1 MTGIDLSDINV
12 DLTYQDG
19 LRLSELYGELGAIQ
33 YDLEHIVMSSLLP
46 TALLCLLVGFLYLMF
61 MSVATDYIKE
71 EWFCYNCEYANSS
84 DPWVWNKWGK
94 YAYALICV
102 GMIALL
108 ILIFYGIF
116 VGVEYVMDYYLNRKL
131 VSTQMQIDAIL
142 MKYGWEGI

>member
-1 MTGIDLSDINV
+1 MTDLNM

-46 TALLCLLVGFLYLMF
+46 TVLVCALVGFLYLML
-61 MSVATDYIKE
+61 MLSVTDYIKD
-71 EWFCYNCEYANSS
+71 EWFHYRCKYTDPD
-84 DPWVWNKWGK
+84 DPWVWNKRGK

-108 ILIFYGIF
+108 VLIFYGIL
-116 VGVEYVMDYYLNRKL
+116 VGFECIMEYLLNKKL
-131 VSTQMQIDAIL
+131 VSTQMQIDAIEL
-142 MKYGWEGI
+142 KYGWI

>member
-1 MTGIDLSDINV
+1 MTDLNF

-19 LRLSELYGELGAIQ
+19 LRLSELYGQLGAIQ

-46 TALLCLLVGFLYLMF
+46 TVLLCAFVGFIYLMV
-61 MSVATDYIKE
+61 MLVVTDRIKT

-84 DPWVWNKWGK
+84 DPWVWNMRGK

-108 ILIFYGIF
+108 VLIFYGIF
-116 VGVEYVMDYYLNRKL
+116 VGVEYVMNYYLDRKL

>member
-1 MTGIDLSDINV
+1 MTDLNF

-19 LRLSELYGELGAIQ
+19 LRLSELYGQLGAIQ

-46 TALLCLLVGFLYLMF
+46 TVLVCALVGFIYLMI
-61 MSVATDYIKE
+61 MLSVTDYIKD
-71 EWFCYNCEYANSS
+71 EWFHYDSEYTYKD
-84 DPWVWNKWGK
+84 DPWVWNMRGK

-108 ILIFYGIF
+108 ILILYGIF
-116 VGVEYVMDYYLNRKL
+116 VGVEYIMEYYLDRKL

>member
-1 MTGIDLSDINV
+1 MTDLNF

-19 LRLSELYGELGAIQ
+19 LRLSELYGQLGAIQ

-46 TALLCLLVGFLYLMF
+46 TILACAIVGFLYLMF
-61 MSVATDYIKE
+61 MNVATDYIKE
-71 EWFCYNCEYANSS
+71 EWFCYYCKHTDSN

-116 VGVEYVMDYYLNRKL
+116 VGVEYVMNYYLNGKL
-131 VSTQMQIDAIL
+131 VSIQMQIDAIEL
-142 MKYGWEGI
+142 KYGWI

>member
-1 MTGIDLSDINV
+1 MTDLNF

-19 LRLSELYGELGAIQ
+19 LRLSELYGQLGAIQ

-46 TALLCLLVGFLYLMF
+46 TILACALVGFLYLMF
-61 MSVATDYIKE
+61 MSAFTDYIKD

-84 DPWVWNKWGK
+84 DPWVWNMRGK

-108 ILIFYGIF
+108 VLIFYGIF
-116 VGVEYVMDYYLNRKL
+116 VGVEYVMNYYLDRKL

>member
-1 MTGIDLSDINV
+1 MTDLNL

-19 LRLSELYGELGAIQ
+19 LRLSELYGQLGAIQ

-46 TALLCLLVGFLYLMF
+46 TVLVCALVGFIYLMI
-61 MSVATDYIKE
+61 MLSVTDYIKK
-71 EWFCYNCEYANSS
+71 EWFCYNFVYTNSL
-84 DPWVWNKWGK
+84 DPWAWNQRGK
-94 YAYALICV
+94 YAYAFICV

-108 ILIFYGIF
+108 VLILYGIF
-116 VGVEYVMDYYLNRKL
+116 VGVEYIMEYYLDRKL

>member
-1 MTGIDLSDINV
+1 MTEIDLSNINV

-33 YDLEHIVMSSLLP
+33 YDLDHLLMSSLLP
-46 TALLCLLVGFLYLMF
+46 TILVCAFVGFIYLMI
-61 MSVATDYIKE
+61 MLVVTDTIKK
-71 EWFCYNCEYANSS
+71 EWFCYNCKYTNSS
-84 DPWVWNKWGK
+84 DPWVWYKRGK
-94 YAYALICV
+94 YAYTLICI
-102 GMIALL
+102 GIIALL

-116 VGVEYVMDYYLNRKL
+116 VGIECIMDYCLNRKL

>member
-1 MTGIDLSDINV
+1 MTDLNL

-19 LRLSELYGELGAIQ
+19 LRLSELYGQLGAIQ
-33 YDLEHIVMSSLLP
+33 YDIEHIVMSSLLH
-46 TALLCLLVGFLYLMF
+46 TILACAIVGILYLMF
-61 MSVATDYIKE
+61 MSSFTDYIKD

-84 DPWVWNKWGK
+84 DPWVWNKRGK

-102 GMIALL
+102 GMIVLLVL
-108 ILIFYGIF
+108 ILYGIF
-116 VGVEYVMDYYLNRKL
+116 VGVEYILEYYLDRKL

>member
-1 MTGIDLSDINV
+1 M

-19 LRLSELYGELGAIQ
+19 LRLSELYGQLGAIQ

-46 TALLCLLVGFLYLMF
+46 TVLLCALVGFIYLMIM
-61 MSVATDYIKE
+61 MSVTDYIKD
-71 EWFCYNCEYANSS
+71 EWFYYHCKYTDPDN
-84 DPWVWNKWGK
+84 PWVWNKRGK

-116 VGVEYVMDYYLNRKL
+116 VGVEHIMEYYLDRKL
-131 VSTQMQIDAIL
+131 VSTQMQIDAIEL
-142 MKYGWEGI
+142 KYGWI

>member
-1 MTGIDLSDINV
+1 MTDLNF

-19 LRLSELYGELGAIQ
+19 LRLSELYGQLGAIQ

-46 TALLCLLVGFLYLMF
+46 TILACALVGFLYLMF
-61 MSVATDYIKE
+61 MSAFTDYIKD
-71 EWFCYNCEYANSS
+71 EWFYYRCKYTDPD
-84 DPWVWNKWGK
+84 DPWVWNKRGK

-102 GMIALL
+102 GMIVLLVL
-108 ILIFYGIF
+108 ILYGIF
-116 VGVEYVMDYYLNRKL
+116 VGVEYIMEYYLDRKL